1 MFSFPGSFNL
11 PGSPNKQ
18 HSQNQLQL
26 SVPDVSSEKL
36 YKANCSS
43 IPAARSNAG
52 TKEEEAGITH
62 SALQE
67 EMHRM
72 SDLPTQ
78 PTNTVARAMLPENK
92 DSAYKACFRKRAGSI
107 CHRLTT
113 VSTLYKQG
121 FWDSQTVHRASKVAS
136 FSNDFCTS
144 VTPKRLSKEEKCFL
158 HKFQQNTH
166 YCALQRTLLL
176 KFTLLKS
183 PQTSKALIFPR
194 YISCAPHWRTARLSR
209 TTNTCHFFCPFF
221 PCHPIPCTPLR
232 LRIQRGT
239 RALKQHLSWSKAEG
253 RWIKQGIVW
262 EEKEGRAIQWVRC
275 LMDPCD
281 VSVAEAHRTEAQ
293 QLSFKPQSNP
303 GEYRASQCHHKATP
317 LPDLSESSLLFSVVL
332 SCKPSP
338 RAGTSQTP
346 ASWPRW
352 RILFSDISAS
362 RPAL

>member
-1 MFSFPGSFNL
+1 MLFFSFSSCLSGRTKTTTVIISCTSLETEVFSFPGSFNL

-144 VTPKRLSKEEKCFL
+144 VTPKRLSKEENCFL
-158 HKFQQNTH
+158 HEFQQNTH

-176 KFTLLKS
+176 EFTLS
-183 PQTSKALIFPR
+183 
-194 YISCAPHWRTARLSR
+194 LSHHKLQKR
-209 TTNTCHFFCPFF
+209 SFF
-221 PCHPIPCTPLR
+221 PPLHF
-232 LRIQRGT
+232 LCPSLENCS
-239 RALKQHLSWSKAEG
+239 ALKDHQHLSLLLSLFPVSPNPLYSSQAEDP
-253 RWIKQGIVW
+253 
-262 EEKEGRAIQWVRC
+262 EGHEGF
-275 LMDPCD
+275 
-281 VSVAEAHRTEAQ
+281 EAT
-293 QLSFKPQSNP
+293 FKL
-303 GEYRASQCHHKATP
+303 E
-317 LPDLSESSLLFSVVL
+317 
-332 SCKPSP
+332 
-338 RAGTSQTP
+338 
-346 ASWPRW
+346 
-352 RILFSDISAS
+352 
-362 RPAL
+362 